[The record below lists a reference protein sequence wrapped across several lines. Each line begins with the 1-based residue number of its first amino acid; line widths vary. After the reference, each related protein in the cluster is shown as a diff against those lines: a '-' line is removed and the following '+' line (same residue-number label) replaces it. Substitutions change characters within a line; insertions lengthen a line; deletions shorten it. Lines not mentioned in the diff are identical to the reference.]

1 MNNITISA
9 LSSRFSV
16 QPAVQQRFE
25 NALKESHDFLQ
36 KVNSIGVTE
45 QKGEKVL
52 LDTTGPVARTNS
64 SYDGTNRRNPLNVVD
79 MKARRYEC
87 EQVNYDTFISYP
99 QLDMWAGHPD
109 FQLRVSRQIARQV
122 ALDRIMT
129 GFNGTHHA
137 EVSDIKTPAT

>member
-1 MNNITISA
+1 
-9 LSSRFSV
+9 
-16 QPAVQQRFE
+16 
-25 NALKESHDFLQ
+25 
-36 KVNSIGVTE
+36 
-45 QKGEKVL
+45 
-52 LDTTGPVARTNS
+52 
-64 SYDGTNRRNPLNVVD
+64 